1 MNKYLLVL
9 ALLATP
15 IMHANDFPPLVLEA
29 EILEIVDDFPLGVN
43 PDTVGMIMKLRLDI
57 NKRRFGAKSPNGLTG
72 MYTFEGKKC
81 TLQMLIE
88 LEEQLLRSN
97 SATDQKRLAALKELL
112 QSVKEEFIELVKP
125 FLADA
130 RGAKAQMVVLITEW
144 SGKAHR
150 QDSHLLH
157 WSHTK
162 EGDET
167 SAVYSKLISFK
178 TFDQFCSDL
187 IYFMETLLRSC
198 PKACAHFKQI
208 MEQKSSAANPSS
220 HKATPDKGAL
230 ADKAA
235 AAA

>member
-1 MNKYLLVL
+1 MNKYLIAL
-9 ALLATP
+9 ALLAPLTVR
-15 IMHANDFPPLVLEA
+15 ANDFPPLVLEA
-29 EILEIVDDFPLGVN
+29 EILELVDDFPLGVN

-57 NKRRFGAKSPNGLTG
+57 NKRRFGAKSANGLTG
-72 MYTFEGKKC
+72 FYTFEGKKW
-81 TLQMLIE
+81 TLQSLIE
-88 LEEQLLRSN
+88 LEEKLMRSN
-97 SATDQKRLAALKELL
+97 SSDDQKRLGAVKQLL

-130 RGAKAQMVVLITEW
+130 RGAKAQMVILITEW
-144 SGKAHR
+144 SVKAHR

-167 SAVYSKLISFK
+167 SAVYSKLTTFK
-178 TFDQFCSDL
+178 TFDQFCCDL

-208 MEQKSSAANPSS
+208 MEQKQSASA
-220 HKATPDKGAL
+220 KAS
-230 ADKAA
+230 ADKQPSI
-235 AAA
+235 

>member
-1 MNKYLLVL
+1 MNKYVL
-9 ALLATP
+9 ALALVTP
-15 IMHANDFPPLVLEA
+15 VAIRANDFPPLVLEA
-29 EILEIVDDFPLGVN
+29 EILELVDDFPLGVN

-57 NKRRFGAKSPNGLTG
+57 NKRRFGAKSANGLTG
-72 MYTFEGKKC
+72 FYTFEGKKW
-81 TLQMLIE
+81 TLQSLIE
-88 LEEQLLRSN
+88 LEEKLMRSN
-97 SATDQKRLAALKELL
+97 SSEDQKRLAAVKQLL

-144 SGKAHR
+144 SVKAHR

-167 SAVYSKLISFK
+167 SAVYSKLTTFK
-178 TFDQFCSDL
+178 TFDQFCCDL

-208 MEQKSSAANPSS
+208 MEQKQQNA
-220 HKATPDKGAL
+220 HK
-230 ADKAA
+230 
-235 AAA
+235 